1 MDKVVVVT
9 AFLLAVIFVVIP
21 LGKTAMNKTFGDSV
35 TTEYT
40 ATIVALNGTAAKIVW
55 QEDKVFV
62 PLQNQTYLQKEKVVD
77 VSGYTYVKVGD
88 ELTISVTEPGLFKQ
102 KPNVEERT
110 INVVDHEL
118 NWFKYIWR
126 AIQK

>member
-40 ATIVALNGTAAKIVW
+40 AVAA
-55 QEDKVFV
+55 
-62 PLQNQTYLQKEKVVD
+62 QT
-77 VSGYTYVKVGD
+77 
-88 ELTISVTEPGLFKQ
+88 
-102 KPNVEERT
+102 
-110 INVVDHEL
+110 
-118 NWFKYIWR
+118 
-126 AIQK
+126 